1 LRGAAAN
8 LGLALGSTLLALLAI
23 EAYLRWVG
31 AFEMPAGAGCY
42 EFTENPRLIYEPKP
56 HCGGTNAAGMHDREF
71 DLART
76 RDPIVVIG
84 DSVSVGPGVPSAWAW
99 PERLERLINR
109 RRGGRDVL
117 NFAVEGYATVQEV
130 ETLRTKALRFR
141 PRTVLLQYLM
151 NDEEIYSSIFV
162 TMMEELRR
170 RKTEGYVDA
179 HQALDPRSGWL
190 ARRVLL
196 SRTAIALRLGLAH
209 VARSFGDGA
218 ATPDAVKAYY
228 TEHSP
233 VREGLEELGRL
244 ASAYRFDV
252 LVLIFPHAWGTGADR
267 GGAVLPELSEY
278 PHAWVFDNA
287 RMLGLCRELGF
298 TCIDLAGVVYE
309 NPRLRALSS
318 RRMFN
323 DGCCHLGVLGHKVM
337 AWVVYRELV
346 ARHLMR

>member
-1 LRGAAAN
+1 MRGAAAK
-8 LGLALGSTLLALLAI
+8 LGLAIASTFVALLAI
-23 EAYLRWVG
+23 EAYLRWIR
-31 AFEMPAGAGCY
+31 AFETPAGAGCY
-42 EFTENPRLIYEPKP
+42 EFSHNPRLIYEPKP
-56 HCGGTNAAGMHDREF
+56 HCGGTNALGMHDREF
-71 DLART
+71 DPARA

-84 DSVSVGPGVPSAWAW
+84 DSVSVGPGVPPEWNW
-99 PERLERLINR
+99 PERLERLIA
-109 RRGGRDVL
+109 RRGGRRDVL

-151 NDEEIYSSIFV
+151 NDDDIYSSIFI
-162 TMMEELRR
+162 TMMDELRR
-170 RKTEGYVDA
+170 RKTEGYVEA

-190 ARRVLL
+190 TRRILL
-196 SRTAIALRLGLAH
+196 SRTAIAVRLGLAH
-209 VARSFGDGA
+209 VTRSFSDGT

-233 VREGLEELGRL
+233 VREGLDELRRL
-244 ASAYRFDV
+244 ANEHRFAV
-252 LVLIFPHAWGTGADR
+252 LLLIFPHAWGTGADR

-287 RMLGLCRELGF
+287 RVLGLCRELGY
-298 TCIDLAGVVYE
+298 TCIDLAGVLYE
-309 NPRLRALSS
+309 NPRLRGLPS
-318 RRMFN
+318 RRLFN

-346 ARHLMR
+346 ARHLIR